1 MIGASGALLVAV
13 VLLFVILAWV
23 RANLGQRDALSDVD
37 PSPPQCENAD
47 NGVCSP
53 EFVSRIFAREDQEFI
68 SRLDSPYVERLFR
81 RERTAVALL
90 WVQQTS
96 AAIRRIMLQH
106 LETSR
111 RSKDLHVATEAKI
124 FAQYAQ
130 LRFLCG
136 ILFVS
141 IELMGPQ
148 KLRGMALYAQELTQQ
163 LGHAQLE
170 LDSVR

>member
-1 MIGASGALLVAV
+1 VIGAYGALSVGVL
-13 VLLFVILAWV
+13 LLFVILVWL
-23 RANLGQRDALSDVD
+23 RANLAQRDDLSYHQALLSHECEDLEAC
-37 PSPPQCENAD
+37 PQ
-47 NGVCSP
+47 
-53 EFVSRIFAREDQEFI
+53 EFVARIFEGEDLKFI
-68 SRLDSPYVERLFR
+68 SRFDSPQLQMFFR
-81 RERTAVALL
+81 RERNAVALL
-90 WVQQTS
+90 WVQQTTMH
-96 AAIRRIMLQH
+96 IRRIMQQH

-141 IELMGPQ
+141 IELVGPQ

-170 LDSVR
+170 LDSAR

>member
-1 MIGASGALLVAV
+1 VIGLSGALFVAFL
-13 VLLFVILAWV
+13 LLFLILVWV
-23 RANLGQRDALSDVD
+23 RANLRQRDDLSNQETLLAHD
-37 PSPPQCENAD
+37 S
-47 NGVCSP
+47 
-53 EFVSRIFAREDQEFI
+53 EDLEACPQEFI
-68 SRLDSPYVERLFR
+68 SRIFEDEDLKFISRFESPQLQNFFR
-81 RERTAVALL
+81 RERNTVALL

-96 AAIRRIMLQH
+96 ATIRGIMRQH

-111 RSKDLHVATEAKI
+111 RSKDLKFGTEVAI

-141 IELMGPQ
+141 IGLVGPQ
-148 KLRGMALYAQELTQQ
+148 KLRAIALYAQELTEQ

-170 LDSVR
+170 FDSER

>member
-1 MIGASGALLVAV
+1 VIGVSAALLLAI
-13 VLLFVILAWV
+13 LLLCLILVWM
-23 RANLGQRDALSDVD
+23 RANLGLRDELSHQEALRAHESEGLEAC
-37 PSPPQCENAD
+37 PQ
-47 NGVCSP
+47 
-53 EFVSRIFAREDQEFI
+53 EFVSRIFEGDDLKFVLGFA
-68 SRLDSPYVERLFR
+68 SPQLQKFFRHERN
-81 RERTAVALL
+81 AVALL

-96 AAIRRIMLQH
+96 VAIRRIMQQH

-111 RSKDLHVATEAKI
+111 RSKDLHVTTEAKI

-141 IELMGPQ
+141 IELVGPQ

-170 LDSVR
+170 LDSAR